1 MAQAARIS
9 GAARLLRLGAGRLG
23 SRGTARGMVCR
34 MAGADLAEKVVLEHG
49 LRTRAAAA
57 SSDDAISTV
66 LLVCRRAR
74 EGRERKDGCSS
85 EVSRVVASCMSC
97 VLCVFAHPCL
107 LGIFTC

>member
-34 MAGADLAEKVVLEHG
+34 MAGADLAEKVVL
-49 LRTRAAAA
+49 
-57 SSDDAISTV
+57 STV

-74 EGRERKDGCSS
+74 EGRERKERDGP
-85 EVSRVVASCMSC
+85 V
-97 VLCVFAHPCL
+97 
-107 LGIFTC
+107 